1 MFFAPISVA
10 VTRGISNSKQ
20 RLPGYRV
27 RQSANGSLMILL
39 AASLLASAAISA
51 TAQQPPQ
58 FDDLARQAAAARD
71 HGDLPQAI
79 ALYNQAEQLKP
90 DWAEGWFYLGL
101 LQYSSNAYPAAI
113 DAFNHLLQLQH
124 GAPPAL
130 ALRGLCEFETAA
142 YDDALRDLDEA
153 VKEGAA
159 NQPRNEQI
167 IRYHLA
173 QLLTRASRFQDAQ
186 EQYQFFAAQHLN
198 DSDLLTGLGLAGLRV
213 PLLTKDVPPADQPL
227 YQAAGGAGMALLAG
241 DTQEADAQFRQLFS
255 SYPHQKGLHFFYG
268 YLLFPHSSDLAIDQF
283 RAEAALAPADTE
295 AHAMLA
301 FTLMIAG
308 RYTEAEPEAQHVLT
322 IEPELE
328 IAQLALGR
336 SLAETGDI
344 QHATDIL
351 NAVLKRDPDNLE
363 AHMGLATIYSR
374 TGKREE
380 AYREHQLCRSLAK

>member
-1 MFFAPISVA
+1 MFFVPISEA
-10 VTRGISNSKQ
+10 VTRGTSDTKS
-20 RLPGYRV
+20 RLKTRRV
-27 RQSANGSLMILL
+27 PIVAANFAAFLL
-39 AASLLASAAISA
+39 TFWVLPS

-58 FDDLARQAAAARD
+58 FDDLSRQAATARD
-71 HGDLPQAI
+71 RGDLAEAI

-101 LQYSSNAYPAAI
+101 LQYSTNAYQPAI

-142 YDDALRDLDEA
+142 YDDALRDLEEA

-173 QLLTRASRFQDAQ
+173 QLLTRASRFQDSQA
-186 EQYQFFAAQHLN
+186 QYQFFAAQHIDDPELQV
-198 DSDLLTGLGLAGLRV
+198 GLGLAGLRV
-213 PLLTKDVPPADQPL
+213 PLLTKDAPPADQPL
-227 YQAAGGAGMALLAG
+227 YQAAGTAGFALLAG
-241 DTQEADAQFRQLFS
+241 DTQEADTQFRQLFARF
-255 SYPHQKGLHFFYG
+255 PTAKNLHFFYG
-268 YLLFPHSSDLAIDQF
+268 FLLFPHSSELAIDQF
-283 RAEAALAPADTE
+283 RAEIALAPDNLE
-295 AHAMLA
+295 SHAMLG

-308 RYTEAEPEAQHVLT
+308 RYAEAEPEAQHVLA
-322 IEPELE
+322 IEPDMEM
-328 IAQLALGR
+328 AQIALGR

-344 QHATDIL
+344 QHATDLL
-351 NAVLKRDPDNLE
+351 NTILKRDPDNLE
-363 AHMGLATIYSR
+363 AHMGLATIYTR
-374 TGKREE
+374 TGNREE

>member
-1 MFFAPISVA
+1 MSFALISEA
-10 VTRGISNSKQ
+10 VTRGIPSSNQ
-20 RLPGYRV
+20 RLQRRRV
-27 RQSANGSLMILL
+27 PIAAGSLAALLL
-39 AASLLASAAISA
+39 AAGVI
-51 TAQQPPQ
+51 AQQPPQ

-90 DWAEGWFYLGL
+90 DWTEGWFYLGL
-101 LQYSSNAYPAAI
+101 LQYSTNAYPAAI

-142 YDDALRDLDEA
+142 YDDALRDLEEA

-186 EQYQFFAAQHLN
+186 EQYQFFAAAHL
-198 DSDLLTGLGLAGLRV
+198 DDADLQVGLGLAGLRV
-213 PLLTKDVPPADQPL
+213 PLLSKDTPSSNRPL
-227 YQAAGGAGMALLAG
+227 YQAAGAAGFSLLAG
-241 DTQEADAQFRQLFS
+241 DTQEADTQFRQLFTRFPS
-255 SYPHQKGLHFFYG
+255 AKGLHFFYG
-268 YLLFPHSSDLAIDQF
+268 FLLFPHSPELAIDQF
-283 RAEAALAPADTE
+283 RAEVSLAPENLE

-301 FTLMIAG
+301 FTLMIDG
-308 RYTEAEPEAQHVLT
+308 RYAEAEPEAQHVLAVT
-322 IEPELE
+322 PDMEL
-328 IAQLALGR
+328 AQLALGR

-344 QHATDIL
+344 QHATEVL
-351 NAVLKRDPDNLE
+351 NAILKRDPDNLE
-363 AHMGLATIYSR
+363 AHMGLATIYTR
-374 TGKREE
+374 TGNREE
-380 AYREHQLCRSLAK
+380 ALREHQLCRSLAK